1 MGSVAKDG
9 DRVRITVHLVDA
21 ASRVPYRSEMY
32 DRELTDV
39 FAVQSEIA
47 ESVAKVIAAKKP

>member
-1 MGSVAKDG
+1 MPPPE
-9 DRVRITVHLVDA
+9 L
-21 ASRVPYRSEMY
+21 PYWSEMY

-47 ESVAKVIAAKKP
+47 ESVAEVVAAKKP